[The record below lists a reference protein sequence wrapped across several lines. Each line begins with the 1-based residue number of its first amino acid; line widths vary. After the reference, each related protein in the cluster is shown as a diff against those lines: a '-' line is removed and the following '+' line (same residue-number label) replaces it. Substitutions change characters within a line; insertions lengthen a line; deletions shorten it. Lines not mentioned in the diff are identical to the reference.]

1 MCAYINSGYSL
12 KLEGALS
19 CFFGVDV
26 ASEKAHAKEKISAEN
41 RRMREQRWIEGLV
54 FDLAEAVEQVNGDG
68 VGNGCWARELAAIGE
83 TPAIDLQS
91 IANTS
96 LSFFIVFFFF
106 FFFASDDFGDY
117 SLNLIYVRALFSQ

>member
-1 MCAYINSGYSL
+1 M
-12 KLEGALS
+12 KLEDDLL

-26 ASEKAHAKEKISAEN
+26 ASEKAHTKEKISAEN

-54 FDLAEAVEQVNGDG
+54 FDLAEAIEKVNGDG

-83 TPAIDLQS
+83 TPAVDLQS
-91 IANTS
+91 ITNTS
-96 LSFFIVFFFF
+96 LSFFIIFF
-106 FFFASDDFGDY
+106 FFFASDAFGDY